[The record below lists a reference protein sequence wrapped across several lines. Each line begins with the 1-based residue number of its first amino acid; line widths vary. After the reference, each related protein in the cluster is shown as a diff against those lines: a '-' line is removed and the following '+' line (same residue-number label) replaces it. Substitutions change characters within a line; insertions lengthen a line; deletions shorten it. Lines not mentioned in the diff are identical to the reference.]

1 MTEYSVRVSIII
13 PHWNGID
20 TLSECLISLFKT
32 RHDSYE
38 VIVVDNA
45 STDGSQ
51 PWLKNTYPQVK
62 LIENDKN
69 YGYAGG
75 CNRGALEANGDY
87 LIFLN
92 NDTIQDPDWI
102 QNLEKFMKKDKM
114 IAAVQPK
121 ILNYFN
127 KRIFD
132 YAGGSGGYMDRFC
145 FPFAR
150 GRIFSKQE
158 EDIGQYND
166 SKQCFWSSGTA
177 FMIRKELF
185 FEAGKFDEYFFSHME
200 EIDLCWR
207 LQAMG
212 FQIWVEP
219 DAVVYHKNAL
229 SMPMHSHKK
238 HYLNHRNSLLMLF
251 ANYSFKNTLILGSGR
266 IMFELIALGY
276 STLKL
281 DWKHASAIIR
291 SLLYLLFHV
300 NIILK
305 RRYNFKKIRKEKD
318 KDIMKNIFRNSI
330 VINYYL
336 RRVQFYSEIDSI
348 DS

>member
-1 MTEYSVRVSIII
+1 MPEYNARVSIII

-20 TLSECLISLFKT
+20 TLSECLLSLFKI

-51 PWLKNTYPQVK
+51 SWVKNTYPNLK
-62 LIENDKN
+62 LIENEKN

-87 LIFLN
+87 LVFLN

-102 QNLEKFMKKDKM
+102 QNLEKFMKKDNM

-121 ILNYFN
+121 VLNYFN
-127 KRIFD
+127 KNIFD
-132 YAGGSGGYMDRFC
+132 YAGGSGGYMDWFC
-145 FPFAR
+145 FPYAR

-158 EDIGQYND
+158 RDNGQYND

-177 FMIRKELF
+177 FMIRKKLF
-185 FEAGKFDEYFFSHME
+185 FKAGKFDEYFFSHME

-219 DAVVYHKNAL
+219 DAIVYHKNAL

-251 ANYSFKNTLILGSGR
+251 GNYSFKNILILGSGR
-266 IMFELIALGY
+266 IIFELIAFGY
-276 STLKL
+276 SILKL

-291 SLLYLLFHV
+291 SLLYILFHV
-300 NIILK
+300 NLILK
-305 RRYNFKKIRKEKD
+305 RRYNFKKIRKKED
-318 KDIMKNIFRNSI
+318 KDIIKNILRSSI

-336 RRVQFYSEIDSI
+336 KRVQVYSEMDSI
-348 DS
+348 ES

>member
-51 PWLKNTYPQVK
+51 SWLKNKYPQVK

-177 FMIRKELF
+177 FMVRKDLF

-219 DAVVYHKNAL
+219 DALVYHKNAL

>member
-51 PWLKNTYPQVK
+51 PWLKNKYPQVK

-330 VINYYL
+330 VINYFL

>member
-1 MTEYSVRVSIII
+1 MTEYRVRVSIII

-51 PWLKNTYPQVK
+51 PWLKNKYPQVK

-150 GRIFSKQE
+150 GRIFAKQE

-300 NIILK
+300 NVILK

>member
-1 MTEYSVRVSIII
+1 MTEYNVKVSIII
-13 PHWNGID
+13 PHWNGIEI
-20 TLSECLISLFKT
+20 LSECITSLLETK
-32 RHDSYE
+32 HNSYE
-38 VIVVDNA
+38 IIVVDNA

-51 PWLKNTYPQVK
+51 SWLKNTHPQIR

-75 CNRGALEANGDY
+75 CNRGALGANGDY
-87 LIFLN
+87 LVFLN
-92 NDTIQDPDWI
+92 NDTIQDPNWI
-102 QNLEKFMKKDKM
+102 KYLEILMEKEEM

-121 ILNYFN
+121 ILNYYN
-127 KRIFD
+127 KNIFD
-132 YAGGSGGYMDRFC
+132 YAGGSGGYLDIFC

-158 EDIGQYND
+158 EDFGQYND

-177 FMIRKELF
+177 FMIKKELF
-185 FEAGKFDEYFFSHME
+185 FKAGKFDEYFFSHME

-219 DAVVYHKNAL
+219 NAVVYHKNAL

-238 HYLNHRNSLLMLF
+238 YYLNHRNSLLMLF
-251 ANYSFKNTLILGSGR
+251 GNYSLTNAWFLGSIR
-266 IMFELIALGY
+266 IILEFIAIGY
-276 STLKL
+276 SLLKL
-281 DWKHASAIIR
+281 DWKHASAILQ
-291 SLLYLLFHV
+291 SLFFMLFHPNV
-300 NIILK
+300 ILK
-305 RRYNFKKIRKEKD
+305 KRSKFRKVRKEKD
-318 KDIMKNIFRNSI
+318 RKIIKNFLKSSI
-330 VINYYL
+330 VIEHYL
-336 RRVQFYSEIDSI
+336 KSKNTYSEIESI

>member
-1 MTEYSVRVSIII
+1 MSEYNVRVSVII

-20 TLSECLISLFKT
+20 ILSECISSLINTK
-32 RHDSYE
+32 HDSYE
-38 VIVVDNA
+38 IIVVDNA

-51 PWLKNTYPQVK
+51 SWVKNTYPQIK

-75 CNRGALEANGDY
+75 CNVGALEAEGNY
-87 LIFLN
+87 LVFLN
-92 NDTIQDPDWI
+92 NDTTQDPDWI
-102 QNLEKFMKKDKM
+102 QNLENFMKKDKM

-121 ILNYFN
+121 VLNYFN
-127 KRIFD
+127 QNIFD
-132 YAGGSGGYMDRFC
+132 YAGGSGGYMDKFC
-145 FPFAR
+145 FPYTR

-158 EDIGQYND
+158 QDIGQYND

-177 FMIRKELF
+177 FMVRKKLF
-185 FEAGKFDEYFFSHME
+185 FKAEQFDKHFFSHME

-219 DAVVYHKNAL
+219 NAVVYHKNAL
-229 SMPMHSHKK
+229 SMPMHSHRK
-238 HYLNHRNSLLMLF
+238 YYFNHRNSLLMLF
-251 ANYSFKNTLILGSGR
+251 GNYSLKNTLILGFGR
-266 IMFELIALGY
+266 TILEFIALGY
-276 STLKL
+276 STLSL
-281 DWKHASAIIR
+281 NWKQAIAIIR
-291 SLLYLLFHV
+291 SLLY
-300 NIILK
+300 IISHLGIIIKK
-305 RRYNFKKIRKEKD
+305 RRKMKAIRIKKDEY
-318 KDIMKNIFRNSI
+318 IMKNILKKSL

-336 RRVQFYSEIDSI
+336 RGVRVYSEIDSI

>member
-1 MTEYSVRVSIII
+1 MTEYIVKVSIII

-20 TLSECLISLFKT
+20 ILSECLTSLFKT
-32 RHDSYE
+32 NHNSYE

-51 PWLKNTYPQVK
+51 SWIKSTFPQIK

-75 CNRGALEANGDY
+75 CNIGALEAKGNY
-87 LIFLN
+87 LVFLN
-92 NDTIQDPDWI
+92 NDTIQDPGWI
-102 QNLEKFMKKDKM
+102 QNLENILKKDNR

-121 ILNYFN
+121 VLNYFN
-127 KRIFD
+127 RNVFD
-132 YAGGSGGYMDRFC
+132 YAGGSGGYMDWFC
-145 FPFAR
+145 FPYAR

-158 EDIGQYND
+158 RDIGQYNE

-177 FMIRKELF
+177 FMIRKDLF
-185 FEAGKFDEYFFSHME
+185 FQAGQFDEHFFSHME

-212 FQIWVEP
+212 FQVWVEP

-238 HYLNHRNSLLMLF
+238 YYLNHRNSLIMLF
-251 ANYSFKNTLILGSGR
+251 GNYSIKNTLILGSGR
-266 IMFELIALGY
+266 IIFEMIALGY
-276 STLKL
+276 SVLCL
-281 DWKHASAIIR
+281 NWKHASAIVR
-291 SLLYLLFHV
+291 SLVYLLFHINV
-300 NIILK
+300 ILRK
-305 RRYNFKKIRKEKD
+305 RSKFKEIRKKKD
-318 KDIMKNIFRNSI
+318 KEIMKNISRHSI
-330 VINYYL
+330 VIDYYL
-336 RRVQFYSEIDSI
+336 KGVQVYSEIDSI

>member
-51 PWLKNTYPQVK
+51 SWLKNKYPQVK

-251 ANYSFKNTLILGSGR
+251 ANYSFKNTFILGSGR

>member
-1 MTEYSVRVSIII
+1 MTEYIVKVSIII

-20 TLSECLISLFKT
+20 ILSECLTSLFKT
-32 RHDSYE
+32 NHNSYE

-51 PWLKNTYPQVK
+51 SWIKSTFPQIK

-75 CNRGALEANGDY
+75 CNIGALEAKGNY
-87 LIFLN
+87 LVFLN
-92 NDTIQDPDWI
+92 NDTIQDPGWI
-102 QNLEKFMKKDKM
+102 QNLENIFKKDNR

-121 ILNYFN
+121 VLNYFN
-127 KRIFD
+127 RNVFD
-132 YAGGSGGYMDRFC
+132 YAGGSGGYMDWFC
-145 FPFAR
+145 FPYAR

-158 EDIGQYND
+158 RDIGQYND

-177 FMIRKELF
+177 FMIRKDLF
-185 FEAGKFDEYFFSHME
+185 FQAGQFDEHFFSHME

-212 FQIWVEP
+212 FQVWVEP

-238 HYLNHRNSLLMLF
+238 YYLNHRNSLIMLF
-251 ANYSFKNTLILGSGR
+251 GNYSIKNTLILGSGR
-266 IMFELIALGY
+266 IIFEMIALGY
-276 STLKL
+276 SVLCL
-281 DWKHASAIIR
+281 NWKHASAIIR
-291 SLLYLLFHV
+291 SLVYLLFHINV
-300 NIILK
+300 ILRK
-305 RRYNFKKIRKEKD
+305 RSEFKEIRKKKD
-318 KDIMKNIFRNSI
+318 KEIMKNISRHSI
-330 VINYYL
+330 VIDYYL
-336 RRVQFYSEIDSI
+336 KGVQVYSEIDSI

>member
-1 MTEYSVRVSIII
+1 MSEYNVRVSVII

-20 TLSECLISLFKT
+20 ILSECISSLINTK
-32 RHDSYE
+32 HDSYE
-38 VIVVDNA
+38 IIVVDNA

-51 PWLKNTYPQVK
+51 SWVKNTYPQIK

-75 CNRGALEANGDY
+75 CNVGALEAEGNY
-87 LIFLN
+87 LVFLN
-92 NDTIQDPDWI
+92 NDTTQDPDWI
-102 QNLEKFMKKDKM
+102 QNLENFMKKDKM

-121 ILNYFN
+121 VLNYFN
-127 KRIFD
+127 QNIFD
-132 YAGGSGGYMDRFC
+132 YAGGSGGYMDKFC
-145 FPFAR
+145 FPYTR

-158 EDIGQYND
+158 QDSGQYND

-177 FMIRKELF
+177 FMVRKKLF
-185 FEAGKFDEYFFSHME
+185 FKAGQFDKHFFSHME

-219 DAVVYHKNAL
+219 NAVVYHKNAL
-229 SMPMHSHKK
+229 SMPMHSHRK
-238 HYLNHRNSLLMLF
+238 YYFNHRNSLLMLF
-251 ANYSFKNTLILGSGR
+251 GNYSLKNTLILGFGR
-266 IMFELIALGY
+266 TILEFIALGY
-276 STLKL
+276 STLSL
-281 DWKHASAIIR
+281 NWKQAIAIIR
-291 SLLYLLFHV
+291 SLLY
-300 NIILK
+300 IISHLGIIIKK
-305 RRYNFKKIRKEKD
+305 RRKMKAIRIKKDEY
-318 KDIMKNIFRNSI
+318 IMKNILKKSL

-336 RRVQFYSEIDSI
+336 RGVRVYSEIDSI

>member
-1 MTEYSVRVSIII
+1 MTEYIVKVSIII

-20 TLSECLISLFKT
+20 ILSECLTSLFKT
-32 RHDSYE
+32 NHNSYE

-51 PWLKNTYPQVK
+51 SWIKSTFPQIK

-75 CNRGALEANGDY
+75 CNIGALEAKGNY
-87 LIFLN
+87 LVFLN
-92 NDTIQDPDWI
+92 NDTIQDPGWI
-102 QNLEKFMKKDKM
+102 QNLENILKKDNR

-121 ILNYFN
+121 VLNYFN
-127 KRIFD
+127 RNVFD
-132 YAGGSGGYMDRFC
+132 YAGGSGGYMDWFC
-145 FPFAR
+145 FPYAR

-158 EDIGQYND
+158 RDVGQYND

-177 FMIRKELF
+177 FMIRKDLF
-185 FEAGKFDEYFFSHME
+185 FQAGQFDEHFFSHME

-212 FQIWVEP
+212 FQVWVEP

-238 HYLNHRNSLLMLF
+238 YYLNHRNSLIMLF
-251 ANYSFKNTLILGSGR
+251 GNYSIKNTLILGSGR
-266 IMFELIALGY
+266 IIFEMIALGY
-276 STLKL
+276 SVLCL
-281 DWKHASAIIR
+281 NWKHASAIIR
-291 SLLYLLFHV
+291 SLVYLLFHINV
-300 NIILK
+300 ILRK
-305 RRYNFKKIRKEKD
+305 RSKFKEIRKKKD
-318 KDIMKNIFRNSI
+318 KEIMKNISRHSI
-330 VINYYL
+330 VIDYYL
-336 RRVQFYSEIDSI
+336 KGVQVYSEIDSI

>member
-1 MTEYSVRVSIII
+1 MPEYNARVSIII

-20 TLSECLISLFKT
+20 TLSECLLSLFKI

-51 PWLKNTYPQVK
+51 SWVKNTYPNLK
-62 LIENDKN
+62 LIENEKN

-87 LIFLN
+87 LVFLN

-102 QNLEKFMKKDKM
+102 QKLEKFMKKDNM

-121 ILNYFN
+121 VLNYFN
-127 KRIFD
+127 KNIFD
-132 YAGGSGGYMDRFC
+132 YAGGSGGYMDWFC
-145 FPFAR
+145 FPYAR

-158 EDIGQYND
+158 RDTGQYND

-177 FMIRKELF
+177 FMIRKKLF
-185 FEAGKFDEYFFSHME
+185 FKAGKFDEYFFSHME

-219 DAVVYHKNAL
+219 DAIVYHKNAL

-251 ANYSFKNTLILGSGR
+251 GNYSFKNILILGSGR
-266 IMFELIALGY
+266 IIFELIAFGY
-276 STLKL
+276 SILKL

-291 SLLYLLFHV
+291 SLLYILFHV
-300 NIILK
+300 NLILK
-305 RRYNFKKIRKEKD
+305 RRYNFKKIRKKED
-318 KDIMKNIFRNSI
+318 KDIIKNILRSSI

-336 RRVQFYSEIDSI
+336 KRVQVYSEMDSI
-348 DS
+348 ES

>member
-1 MTEYSVRVSIII
+1 MTEYNVRVSIII

-20 TLSECLISLFKT
+20 ILSECLSSLFNTK
-32 RHDSYE
+32 HDSYE
-38 VIVVDNA
+38 IIVVDNA

-51 PWLKNTYPQVK
+51 SWIKNTYPQIK

-75 CNRGALEANGDY
+75 CNVGALKAEGDY
-87 LIFLN
+87 LVFLN
-92 NDTIQDPDWI
+92 NDTIQDPDWL
-102 QNLEKFMKKDKM
+102 QHLENFMEKDKV

-127 KRIFD
+127 KSIFD
-132 YAGGSGGYMDRFC
+132 YAGGSGGYMDKFC
-145 FPFAR
+145 FPYAR

-158 EDIGQYND
+158 RDIGQYND

-177 FMIRKELF
+177 FMVRKKLF
-185 FEAGKFDEYFFSHME
+185 FKAGEFDKYFFSHME

-219 DAVVYHKNAL
+219 NAVVYHKNAL
-229 SMPMHSHKK
+229 SMPMHSHRK
-238 HYLNHRNSLLMLF
+238 YYFNHRNSLLMLF
-251 ANYSFKNTLILGSGR
+251 GNYSLKNTLILGFGR
-266 IMFELIALGY
+266 TILEFIALGY
-276 STLKL
+276 STLSL
-281 DWKHASAIIR
+281 NWKQAIAIIR
-291 SLLYLLFHV
+291 SLLY
-300 NIILK
+300 IISHLGIIIKK
-305 RRYNFKKIRKEKD
+305 RRKMKAIRIKKDEY
-318 KDIMKNIFRNSI
+318 IMKNILKKSL

-336 RRVQFYSEIDSI
+336 RGVRVYSEIDSI

>member
-51 PWLKNTYPQVK
+51 PWLKNKYPQVK

-336 RRVQFYSEIDSI
+336 RRLQFYSEIDSI

>member
-1 MTEYSVRVSIII
+1 MTEYNVRVSIVI

-45 STDGSQ
+45 STDGS
-51 PWLKNTYPQVK
+51 PSWVKNTYPQVK

-87 LIFLN
+87 LVFLN
-92 NDTIQDPDWI
+92 NDTTQDPDWI
-102 QNLEKFMKKDKM
+102 KNLENFIKKDNM

-127 KRIFD
+127 KNIFD
-132 YAGGSGGYMDRFC
+132 YAGGSGGHMDWFC

-158 EDIGQYND
+158 SDIGQYND
-166 SKQCFWSSGTA
+166 PKQCFWSSGTA
-177 FMIRKELF
+177 FLVRKDLF

-219 DAVVYHKNAL
+219 DAIVYHKNAL

-251 ANYSFKNTLILGSGR
+251 ANYSFKNILILGSGR

-276 STLKL
+276 STLKF

-300 NIILK
+300 NLILK
-305 RRYNFKKIRKEKD
+305 KRYNFKKIRKEKE
-318 KDIMKNIFRNSI
+318 KDIMKNILRNSI

-336 RRVQFYSEIDSI
+336 KRVQFYSEIDSM

>member
-51 PWLKNTYPQVK
+51 PWLKNKYPQVK

-305 RRYNFKKIRKEKD
+305 RRYNFKKIRKEKE
-318 KDIMKNIFRNSI
+318 KDIMKNILRNSI

-336 RRVQFYSEIDSI
+336 KRVQFYSEIDSM

>member
-1 MTEYSVRVSIII
+1 MTEYNVRVSIVI

-20 TLSECLISLFKT
+20 TLSECLLSLFKI

-51 PWLKNTYPQVK
+51 SWVKNTYPNLK
-62 LIENDKN
+62 LIENEKN

-87 LIFLN
+87 LVFLN

-102 QNLEKFMKKDKM
+102 QNLEKFMKKDNM

-121 ILNYFN
+121 VLNYFN
-127 KRIFD
+127 KNIFD
-132 YAGGSGGYMDRFC
+132 YAGGSGGYMDWFC
-145 FPFAR
+145 FPYAR

-158 EDIGQYND
+158 RDNGQYND

-177 FMIRKELF
+177 FMIRKKLF
-185 FEAGKFDEYFFSHME
+185 FKAGKFDEYFFSHME

-219 DAVVYHKNAL
+219 DAIVYHKNAL

-251 ANYSFKNTLILGSGR
+251 GNYSFKNILILGSGR
-266 IMFELIALGY
+266 IIFELIAFGY
-276 STLKL
+276 SILKL

-291 SLLYLLFHV
+291 SLLYILFHV
-300 NIILK
+300 NLILK
-305 RRYNFKKIRKEKD
+305 RRYNFKKIRKKED
-318 KDIMKNIFRNSI
+318 KDIIKNILRSSI

-336 RRVQFYSEIDSI
+336 KRVQVYSEMDSI
-348 DS
+348 ES

>member
-1 MTEYSVRVSIII
+1 MPEYNARVSIII

-20 TLSECLISLFKT
+20 TLSECLLSLFKI

-51 PWLKNTYPQVK
+51 SWVKNTYPNLK
-62 LIENDKN
+62 LIENEKN

-87 LIFLN
+87 LVFLN

-102 QNLEKFMKKDKM
+102 QKLEKFMKKDNM

-121 ILNYFN
+121 VLNYFN
-127 KRIFD
+127 KNIFD
-132 YAGGSGGYMDRFC
+132 YAGGSGGYMDWFC
-145 FPFAR
+145 FPYAR

-158 EDIGQYND
+158 RDNGQYND

-177 FMIRKELF
+177 FMIRKKLF
-185 FEAGKFDEYFFSHME
+185 FKAGKFDEYFFSHME

-219 DAVVYHKNAL
+219 DAIVYHKNAL

-251 ANYSFKNTLILGSGR
+251 GNYSFKNILILGSGR
-266 IMFELIALGY
+266 IIFELIAFGY
-276 STLKL
+276 SILKL

-291 SLLYLLFHV
+291 SLLYILFHV
-300 NIILK
+300 NLILK
-305 RRYNFKKIRKEKD
+305 RRYNFKKIRKKED
-318 KDIMKNIFRNSI
+318 KDIIKNILRSSI

-336 RRVQFYSEIDSI
+336 KRVQVYSEMDSI
-348 DS
+348 ES

>member
-51 PWLKNTYPQVK
+51 SWLKNKYPQVK

-266 IMFELIALGY
+266 IIFELIALGY

>member
-150 GRIFSKQE
+150 GRIFAKQE
-158 EDIGQYND
+158 EDIGQYNN

-251 ANYSFKNTLILGSGR
+251 ANYSFKNILILGSGR

-318 KDIMKNIFRNSI
+318 KDIMKKIFRNSI

>member
-1 MTEYSVRVSIII
+1 MTEYIVKVSIII

-20 TLSECLISLFKT
+20 ILSECLTSLFKT
-32 RHDSYE
+32 NHNSYE

-51 PWLKNTYPQVK
+51 SWIKSTFPQIK

-75 CNRGALEANGDY
+75 CNIGALEAKGNY
-87 LIFLN
+87 LVFLN
-92 NDTIQDPDWI
+92 NDTIQDPGWI
-102 QNLEKFMKKDKM
+102 QNLENILKKDNR

-121 ILNYFN
+121 VLNYFN
-127 KRIFD
+127 RNVFD
-132 YAGGSGGYMDRFC
+132 YAGGSGGYMDWFC
-145 FPFAR
+145 FPYAR

-158 EDIGQYND
+158 RDIGQYND

-177 FMIRKELF
+177 FMIRKDLF
-185 FEAGKFDEYFFSHME
+185 FQAGQFDEHFFSHME

-212 FQIWVEP
+212 FQVWVEP

-238 HYLNHRNSLLMLF
+238 YYLNHRNSLIMLF
-251 ANYSFKNTLILGSGR
+251 GNYSIKNTLILGFGR
-266 IMFELIALGY
+266 IIFEMIALGY
-276 STLKL
+276 SVLCL
-281 DWKHASAIIR
+281 NWKHASAIIR
-291 SLLYLLFHV
+291 SLVYLLFHINV
-300 NIILK
+300 ILRK
-305 RRYNFKKIRKEKD
+305 RSKFKEIRKKKD
-318 KDIMKNIFRNSI
+318 KEIMKNISRHSI
-330 VINYYL
+330 VIDYYL
-336 RRVQFYSEIDSI
+336 KGVQVYSEIDSI